1 MKPDDIA
8 VNLVKMNGDNI
19 SLSRLQRE
27 AFLLDRCGASFKLT
41 FIYHHGGPYS
51 FDLAEGW
58 ENAWAEER
66 IKVEEEKTPHD
77 TPYWVASWND
87 DDDDDDEPS
96 AVGSLSADNVRSYLE
111 KIAGFSD
118 LVLELAAAFV
128 YLKDISNRGDA
139 VEELK
144 IRKPLTTRDN
154 DYLRQAVDLLSHLGL
169 EASELLADLR

>member
-27 AFLLDRCGASFKLT
+27 AFLLDRCGASFNLT

-77 TPYWVASWND
+77 TPYWVASRN
-87 DDDDDDEPS
+87 DDDDEPG

-111 KIAGFSD
+111 TMARFSD

-128 YLKDISNRGDA
+128 YLKEISNRGDA

-154 DYLRQAVDLLSHLGL
+154 DYLRRAVDLLSHLGL
-169 EASELLADLR
+169 EASELLADRR